1 MADLTPG
8 RLPKPRF
15 PERDAQLGQMLAWLG
30 AVSHGS
36 LTEDL
41 ATDLVRHRREVDT
54 DPAILV
60 AAAVLWL
67 SLGADRQPGSVKQLW
82 NMVDRV
88 SAQLR
93 GRYTG
98 TPEDELL

>member
-1 MADLTPG
+1 MAELTPG
-8 RLPKPRF
+8 RPARPRF

-30 AVSHGS
+30 AVSRGS
-36 LTEDL
+36 LTEEV
-41 ATDLVRHRREVDT
+41 ATNLVRHRREVDA

-60 AAAVLWL
+60 TAAVLWL

-82 NMVDRV
+82 NLVDQV

-93 GRYTG
+93 SRYTG
-98 TPEDELL
+98 ADPDSLT